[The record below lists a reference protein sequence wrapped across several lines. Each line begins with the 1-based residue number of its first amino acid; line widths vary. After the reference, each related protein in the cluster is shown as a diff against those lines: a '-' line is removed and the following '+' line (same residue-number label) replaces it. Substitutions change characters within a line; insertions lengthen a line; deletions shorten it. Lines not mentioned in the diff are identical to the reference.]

1 MSFRCPAA
9 FVRHLLLMLSLAMA
23 LGGCA
28 SSTQLL
34 FNDKAS
40 AEIKSKSY
48 KDYTDIL
55 FIAPREDSRKIAPR
69 TMQALES
76 LGFKVGELDTRRPI
90 DSAQGS
96 GFLISADGRV
106 LTCDHVLDGGVT
118 ATVIIEG
125 RRYFADVVK
134 ADAARDLALLQL
146 RERPPEGTAVLGF
159 RPVAK
164 GYAMGEDVFTIGFPL
179 NGLLGQG
186 SRVTKG
192 LVSAAAGM
200 HDDPLRLQVSAEV
213 QPGNSGG
220 PLLDRDGQVI
230 GIVQQTINPWRS
242 ARAAMGTLAQNINF
256 TLKADP
262 VLEFLKG
269 ADLQAFASI
278 GYENA
283 GGLDRASRGVV
294 KIVAGIQPNEAT
306 RRDTMVVA
314 LSYASQWDLWWRFN
328 LFQLLAFD
336 RDTQEQLF
344 AVGQG
349 GDNKMSTEE
358 SVMKVTVEQFRKAV
372 AQH

>member
-9 FVRHLLLMLSLAMA
+9 FARHLMSMLSLAMA

-34 FNDKAS
+34 FNEKAS

-192 LVSAAAGM
+192 LVSTTAGM

-242 ARAAMGTLAQNINF
+242 ARAAMGTLPQNINF

-262 VLEFLKG
+262 VLEFLKA
-269 ADLQAFASI
+269 ADPQAFAAI
-278 GYENA
+278 GYEKA
-283 GGLDRASRGVV
+283 GGLEHASRGVV

-314 LSYASQWDLWWRFN
+314 LSYASHWDLWWRFN

-358 SVMKVTVEQFRKAV
+358 SVMKDTVEQFRKAV